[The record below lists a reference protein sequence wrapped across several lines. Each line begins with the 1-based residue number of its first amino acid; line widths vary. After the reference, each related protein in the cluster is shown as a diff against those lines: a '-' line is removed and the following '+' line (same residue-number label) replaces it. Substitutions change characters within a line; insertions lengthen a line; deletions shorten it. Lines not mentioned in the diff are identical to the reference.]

1 MGKHAFSFAGALVA
15 LATVAT
21 VAVAD
26 PLPEQQFKVIGTWG
40 TASMYKDYEAPMW
53 NKAIPEASGGRI
65 TADMQA
71 ITDLGLSGTETLKLL
86 STGAYDVGF
95 ALYAYVVSGNP
106 VFEGFDLALVPQNA
120 DEQRKLVDA
129 YSPIIEKS
137 MSEIHGV
144 KLMTNYPFPLPVLAC
159 REKFSGISD
168 LKGLKIR
175 TFSTT
180 LGDMVE
186 GLGGIGVSIPLAEV
200 PTALQRGVVDCAISS
215 GIAMYN
221 AKWFDVV
228 HYVYQM
234 PIVSGMGFVGMT
246 QSRWDKL
253 DPATQAFLAEQS
265 RAFEEKTWA
274 ATKEDEQQGIAC
286 LTGETLGGP
295 ACRHGAPA
303 GMTLVRTS
311 DEDAAT
317 RKRVLADFVLKR
329 FGERCGADCAGNWNK
344 TAGAAV
350 GLAIPQ

>member
-1 MGKHAFSFAGALVA
+1 MKKKHVFAFASAIAA
-15 LATVAT
+15 LATVA
-21 VAVAD
+21 AAD
-26 PLPEQQFKVIGTWG
+26 PLPKQQFKVVGTWG

-53 NKAIPEASGGRI
+53 NKDVPEASDGSI
-65 TADMQA
+65 TADVQA
-71 ITDLGLSGTETLKLL
+71 ITDLGLSGTETIKLL

-95 ALYAYVVSGNP
+95 ALYAYIVSGNP

-129 YSPIIEKS
+129 YSPVVEKA
-137 MSEIHGV
+137 MSDIHHV

-159 REKFSGISD
+159 RDKFTGISD
-168 LKGLKIR
+168 LKGRKIR

-186 GLGGIGVSIPLAEV
+186 GLGGISVSIPLAEV
-200 PTALQRGVVDCAISS
+200 PTALQRGVVDCAVSS

-228 HYVYQM
+228 HYLYQM

-246 QSRWDKL
+246 QARWDKL
-253 DPATQAFLAEQS
+253 DAATQAFLAEQS
-265 RAFEEKTWA
+265 KKFEDKTWA
-274 ATKEDEQQGIAC
+274 QTKEDEQQGIAC

-295 ACRHGAPA
+295 ACRHGDPA

-317 RKRVLADFVLKR
+317 RKRVLTDFVLKR
-329 FGERCGADCAGNWNK
+329 FGERCGADCAKVWNQ
-344 TAGAAV
+344 TAGASV
-350 GLAIPQ
+350 GLSIPE